1 MDDRAE
7 CTHCRVLM
15 TTWAAPGS
23 TVRYWRCP
31 MCGHTH
37 SSLYGEVFRSGAG
50 ARIVGRPA
58 PDAPAPALPQASA
71 DEIRW
76 ASLKARAA
84 RWFARLEREGHPA
97 GPARA
102 PARAPAPLAAALPR
116 RAR

>member
-15 TTWAAPGS
+15 TTWVARGS
-23 TVRYWRCP
+23 PVRYWRCP

-58 PDAPAPALPQASA
+58 VEALAPALPQASA
-71 DEIRW
+71 EEIRW

-97 GPARA
+97 ERPA
-102 PARAPAPLAAALPR
+102 PRAPAPLAVALPR
-116 RAR
+116 RGR